1 MKNNR
6 FQNPIN
12 YIFNQYKKN
21 PNKTCIIYQNKK
33 ISYEKLVI
41 KILEF
46 SKKLINIK
54 KGEKVLIT
62 INDPIKHIISIYSC
76 FYNSLIPMPYST
88 KCSNEVD
95 KMIEYTN
102 CKAVIVDKSFQIKK
116 KNLLIFFSN
125 QKTLNFNV
133 NENKLNLSK

>member
-12 YIFNQYKKN
+12 YINQYKKN

-54 KGEKVLIT
+54 RVK
-62 INDPIKHIISIYSC
+62 
-76 FYNSLIPMPYST
+76 
-88 KCSNEVD
+88 
-95 KMIEYTN
+95 
-102 CKAVIVDKSFQIKK
+102 KS
-116 KNLLIFFSN
+116 
-125 QKTLNFNV
+125 
-133 NENKLNLSK
+133 